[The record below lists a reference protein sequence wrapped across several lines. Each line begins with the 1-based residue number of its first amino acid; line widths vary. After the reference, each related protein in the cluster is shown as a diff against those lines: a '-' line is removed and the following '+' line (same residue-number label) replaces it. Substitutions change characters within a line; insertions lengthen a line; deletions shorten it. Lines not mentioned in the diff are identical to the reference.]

1 MRCKIT
7 ASAVYPK
14 FAKINFVHPKDSAFP
29 GFVREATAFP
39 CYFDKNE
46 KIIISDNDF
55 KHALQP
61 GLLVNVVWSKKLN
74 CFVVRFCDDD
84 FDPLAM

>member
-7 ASAVYPK
+7 ASAIYPK
-14 FAKINFVHPKDSAFP
+14 FAKINFAHPKDSSFP
-29 GFVREATAFP
+29 GFVREAIAFP

-46 KIIISDNDF
+46 KIIVPENDF
-55 KHALQP
+55 KHALTC
-61 GLLVNVVWSKKLN
+61 GCFVDVVWSKKMN

>member
-7 ASAVYPK
+7 ASAFYGK
-14 FAKINFVHPKDSAFP
+14 FAKVNFIHPKDYAFS
-29 GFVREATAFP
+29 GFVREAIAFP
-39 CYFDKNE
+39 CYFDRNE
-46 KIIISDNDF
+46 KVIVHDNDF
-55 KHALQP
+55 KHALTP
-61 GLLVNVVWSKKLN
+61 GLSVNVVWSKKLN

>member
-7 ASAVYPK
+7 ATAFRPK
-14 FAKINFVHPKDSAFP
+14 FAKVNFIHPKDSDSP
-29 GFVREATAFP
+29 GFVREALAFP
-39 CYFDKNE
+39 CYFDNNE
-46 KIIISDNDF
+46 KITVGDNDF
-55 KHALQP
+55 RYALAP
-61 GLLVNVVWSKKLN
+61 GHNVNVVWSKKLN

>member
-7 ASAVYPK
+7 ASAFYPK
-14 FAKINFVHPKDSAFP
+14 FAKVNFVHPKDSAFP
-29 GFVREATAFP
+29 GFVREAIAFP
-39 CYFDKNE
+39 CYFDNNE
-46 KIIISDNDF
+46 KIIVPKNDF
-55 KHALQP
+55 EHALSA
-61 GLLVNVVWSKKLN
+61 GCFADIVWSKKLN